1 MRPPARLI
9 LSGAALLVVVSCVN
23 DSSVAPSLSA
33 PPIIGSP
40 ALAALAIPTSTD
52 FVIPVAGGQIAILGG
67 IYNLDV
73 PANAVCDPNAQDSQD
88 GYAARQWDA
97 PCTPASSDITVH
109 ATLKWSHNR
118 LWVDFSPALRF
129 VPSRTVTISTD
140 LMSAG
145 VRFYAGRDANS
156 RAYDNSNG
164 RSRKWGIM
172 YASEIDGK
180 PVDEGKYDPAVRT
193 RIDFE
198 TGRISRAVRHF
209 SGYNILTLL
218 ECVVSPD
225 DPYCIEG
232 DPFHP

>member
-23 DSSVAPSLSA
+23 DTSVAPSLSA
-33 PPIIGSP
+33 PPVIGSP

-52 FVIPVAGGQIAILGG
+52 FVIPVAGGQIAILDGM
-67 IYNLDV
+67 YNLDV

-88 GYAARQWDA
+88 GYAASAWDA
-97 PCTPASSDITVH
+97 PCTPASADITVH

-129 VPSRTVTISTD
+129 VPSQTVTISTD
-140 LMSAG
+140 LLSAG
-145 VRFYAGRDANS
+145 VRYYAGQGGS
-156 RAYDNSNG
+156 DNSNG

-172 YASEIDGK
+172 YAGEIDGK
-180 PVDEGKYDPAVRT
+180 PVDDSRADVSIRT
-193 RIDFE
+193 KIDFG
-198 TGRISRAVRHF
+198 TGRISRRVQHF
-209 SGYNILTLL
+209 SGYNILTGL
-218 ECVVSPD
+218 ECVVTYT
-225 DPYCIEG
+225 DPYCIES